1 MNIDVG
7 SKIRSL
13 RKSKNISISTL
24 AKNSDLST
32 GLISQIERNMV
43 VPSIVAMCKISKAL
57 DINIGYFFEEIGR
70 EDSDIVVKK
79 NNRKK

>member
-24 AKNSDLST
+24 AKKFRFKYRLNKS
-32 GLISQIERNMV
+32 N
-43 VPSIVAMCKISKAL
+43 
-57 DINIGYFFEEIGR
+57 
-70 EDSDIVVKK
+70 
-79 NNRKK
+79 